1 MVRILV
7 LTFILLSNVFSQED
21 ASEHVGVWSFYGGI
35 SSMGAS
41 VDVDDDYDE
50 SREMGFNLGL
60 MRSVSDK
67 WTVGVGYSQR
77 GWSADGYDSYYDE
90 YYKEEW
96 ELSGIELWATYNV
109 FPLGNGTFFFGPS
122 LLILNEADFK
132 VEALGESYSD
142 EFDIDDNDFSIILGV
157 AMPLGTGSSLNL
169 GYQRSINEIEDFILF
184 NQLFMEISIPFS
196 N

>member
-1 MVRILV
+1 LVRILV

-21 ASEHVGVWSFYGGI
+21 TSEHVGVWSFYGGI

-41 VDVDDDYDE
+41 VDIDDYDE

-77 GWSADGYDSYYDE
+77 GWSGDGYNSIIDE

-132 VEALGESYSD
+132 LEVYGETFSD
-142 EFDIDDNDFSIILGV
+142 EVDIDDNDFSIILGV
-157 AMPLGTGSSLNL
+157 AMPLSTGSSLNF
-169 GYQRSINEIEDFILF
+169 GYQRSINELEDSILF

>member
-21 ASEHVGVWSFYGGI
+21 TSEHVGVWSFYGGI

-41 VDVDDDYDE
+41 VDIDDYDE

-77 GWSADGYDSYYDE
+77 GWSGDGYNSIIDE

-132 VEALGESYSD
+132 LEVYGETFSD
-142 EFDIDDNDFSIILGV
+142 EVDIDDNDFSIILGV
-157 AMPLGTGSSLNL
+157 AMPLSTGSSLNF
-169 GYQRSINEIEDFILF
+169 GYQRSINELEDSILF

>member
-1 MVRILV
+1 LVRILV

-21 ASEHVGVWSFYGGI
+21 TSEHVGVLSFYGGI

-41 VDVDDDYDE
+41 VDIDDYDE

-77 GWSADGYDSYYDE
+77 GWSGDGYNSIIDE

-132 VEALGESYSD
+132 LEVYGETFSD
-142 EFDIDDNDFSIILGV
+142 EVDIDDNDFSIILGV
-157 AMPLGTGSSLNL
+157 AMPLSTGSSLNF
-169 GYQRSINEIEDFILF
+169 GYQRSINELEDSILF

>member
-7 LTFILLSNVFSQED
+7 LTFILLTNVFSQE
-21 ASEHVGVWSFYGGI
+21 ASENVGVWSFYGGI
-35 SSMGAS
+35 SSMSAS
-41 VDVDDDYDE
+41 VDLDTDYDE
-50 SREMGFNLGL
+50 NREMGFNLGL

-77 GWSADGYDSYYDE
+77 GWSADAYDSFYDE

-122 LLILNEADFK
+122 LLMLNEADFK
-132 VEALGESYSD
+132 QEVDGETYSD
-142 EFDIDDNDFSIILGV
+142 EVDIDDNDFSIILGV
-157 AMPLGTGSSLNL
+157 AMPLSSGTSLNF
-169 GYQRSINEIEDFILF
+169 GYQRSINEIDDLVLF
-184 NQLFMEISIPFS
+184 NQLFMEISFPFS

>member
-1 MVRILV
+1 LVRILV

-21 ASEHVGVWSFYGGI
+21 TSEHVGVWSFYGGI

-41 VDVDDDYDE
+41 VDIDDYDE

-77 GWSADGYDSYYDE
+77 GWSGDGYNSIIDE

-122 LLILNEADFK
+122 LLILNKADFK
-132 VEALGESYSD
+132 LEVYGETFSD
-142 EFDIDDNDFSIILGV
+142 EVDIDDNDFSIILGV
-157 AMPLGTGSSLNL
+157 AMPLSTGSSLNF
-169 GYQRSINEIEDFILF
+169 GYQRSINELEDSILF